1 LIDAGVVIE
10 GRNDGQDLQF
20 NWPPSFPGQNRKFI
34 GDARDIGAYEY
45 GDSVYW
51 IPGYRYPHPS
61 FPIPRNNAPDVIPDY
76 SVVWNYPY
84 KKDYSGT
91 MATVVVSGPG
101 VQRSETFQYP
111 NNVFFQA
118 FQPRGIY
125 TWSVTVDGISGGT
138 WSFQVDNDIYPLSD
152 RSIDTTMHEVILSTK
167 QKTLDVFN
175 NNIAFFRFEV
185 PESIDDSWDVE
196 FNLKAQ
202 EINNLSGGIIV
213 YRYDQIGWSERNDEF
228 NIGIIDHTLGIPIDT
243 LLSLEEGSIVSL
255 DMNNIINDP
264 GEYSFALGVLDS
276 NDHVSFYSNEAT
288 YTSAIS
294 QGYTP
299 YPAFW
304 PSLSFTPS
312 IDSVDIVL
320 SSPEDDSTI
329 VLNGSSDDSLRFQW
343 SFSHD
348 MEVDI
353 INYHLTIGLP
363 YAANARDMDTL
374 FIELD
379 VLENTVSI
387 SEKDLLD
394 MLIEANLSQGV
405 FVWDVSGIMASGE
418 MVAIESHSFN
428 TVIDDP
434 NHESIFPDEYKL
446 YHNYPNPF
454 NPSTTLS
461 YDLKAW
467 SRVSLDIFDILGR
480 SIMTLEKSIK
490 APGRHTTQ
498 WYGKDSKGLKMPS
511 GVYFYRL
518 IVQDIM
524 SGKKAFEKTEKMMVV
539 K

>member
-1 LIDAGVVIE
+1 
-10 GRNDGQDLQF
+10 
-20 NWPPSFPGQNRKFI
+20 
-34 GDARDIGAYEY
+34 
-45 GDSVYW
+45 
-51 IPGYRYPHPS
+51 
-61 FPIPRNNAPDVIPDY
+61 
-76 SVVWNYPY
+76 
-84 KKDYSGT
+84 

-125 TWSVTVDGISGGT
+125 TWSVTVDGVSGGT

-304 PSLSFTPS
+304 PSLSFIPS
-312 IDSVDIVL
+312 LDSVNVVL
-320 SSPEDDSTI
+320 SVPPDDSTI
-329 VLNGSSDDSLRFQW
+329 VLNSTSGDSVLFEWR
-343 SFSHD
+343 FSHAV
-348 MEVDI
+348 EVDVES
-353 INYHLTIGLP
+353 YLLKIGLP
-363 YAANARDMDTL
+363 YPSTMRDMDTL
-374 FIELD
+374 FIE
-379 VLENTVSI
+379 VSVSENRVSI
-387 SEKDLLD
+387 SKHDLLN
-394 MLIEANLSQGV
+394 MLVEANLSEGV
-405 FVWDVSGIMASGE
+405 FEWDVTGTLSTGE
-418 MVAIESHSFN
+418 MVAVASHSFS
-428 TVIDDP
+428 TVMDDP
-434 NHESIFPDEYKL
+434 NYESIFPDRYWL

-454 NPSTTLS
+454 NPVTMIS

-467 SRVSLDIFDILGR
+467 SRVTLQVFDIMGR
-480 SIMTLEKSIK
+480 SIITLENGLK
-490 APGRHTTQ
+490 APGRHHVQ
-498 WYGKDSKGLKMPS
+498 WYGRDTRGLQMAS
-511 GVYFYRL
+511 GVYFCH
-518 IVQDIM
+518 IVAQDHIT
-524 SGKKAFEKTEKMMVV
+524 GKQAYTHTEKMMIV

>member
-1 LIDAGVVIE
+1 
-10 GRNDGQDLQF
+10 
-20 NWPPSFPGQNRKFI
+20 
-34 GDARDIGAYEY
+34 
-45 GDSVYW
+45 
-51 IPGYRYPHPS
+51 
-61 FPIPRNNAPDVIPDY
+61 
-76 SVVWNYPY
+76 
-84 KKDYSGT
+84 
-91 MATVVVSGPG
+91 M
-101 VQRSETFQYP
+101 
-111 NNVFFQA
+111 
-118 FQPRGIY
+118 
-125 TWSVTVDGISGGT
+125 TVDGVSGGT

-167 QKTLDVFN
+167 QKTLEVFN
-175 NNIAFFRFEV
+175 NNIAFFRFEI

-213 YRYDQIGWSERNDEF
+213 YRYDQIGWSEKNDEF
-228 NIGIIDHTLGIPIDT
+228 NIGIIDHTLGTPIDT
-243 LLSLEEGSIVSL
+243 LLSLEEGSVVSL
-255 DMNNIINDP
+255 NMNNIINDP

-353 INYHLTIGLP
+353 LNYHFTVGLP
-363 YAANARDMDTL
+363 YAANTREMDTL
-374 FIELD
+374 FMELD
-379 VLENTVSI
+379 VPENSVSI
-387 SEKDLLD
+387 SEEDLLD
-394 MLIEANLSQGV
+394 MLIETNLLQGV
-405 FVWDVSGIMASGE
+405 FVWDVSGTMVSGE
-418 MVAIESHSFN
+418 MIAIESHSFN

-434 NHESIFPDEYKL
+434 NHKSIFPDEYRL

-461 YDLKAW
+461 YDLIAW

-480 SIMTLEKSIK
+480 NIMTLEKSIK
-490 APGRHTTQ
+490 APGRHTIQ

-524 SGKKAFEKTEKMMVV
+524 SGKKAFERQKK
-539 K
+539 